1 MFRILIFCLWV
12 LLLCACKSVPIQ
24 QVADVDV
31 TYLNTESSIAVDE
44 TSKIESII
52 KPYRDELSEEMNHVI
67 GVMPEELKKEK
78 PNSNMGNWFSDILQD
93 IAAENYNKPIAFA
106 IQNYGGLRVPSVAKG
121 PLTRGKIFELMP
133 FDNKL
138 VILELTG
145 AQVNKLVNLIARSRG
160 WPISRGLSLTI
171 TNDFSA
177 TDVKIDG
184 QLIDETKSYPIALP
198 DYVANGGG
206 GGEFLKDI
214 PQHDTGYYIREGVIE
229 YLERLQG
236 EGKSITVDN
245 TQRIKN

>member
-67 GVMPEELKKEK
+67 GVMPVELKKEK